1 MRFCFNFALLK
12 QNHGEMAFDNF
23 SITVKGKKIEFT
35 RPQVMGILNVTPDSF
50 YAGSR
55 METDDALISNRVRQM
70 LEEGVDIIDIGAYST
85 RHNADDVP
93 QEEEYRRLS
102 VGLSIIRRLAGD
114 ILVSVDTFRADI
126 AERCVRNYGV
136 QIIND
141 VSGGTLDA
149 AMFDTVARLE
159 VPYILMHM
167 RGTPATMQSLTE
179 YADVTRDVIAD
190 LSAKVEALRSR
201 GARDIIIDPGFGFSK
216 TVDQN
221 YEMMAR
227 LSEFKAMGLPLLVG
241 ISRKSM
247 IFRTLDTDARHS
259 LNGTT
264 VLNTVS
270 LMGGAQIL
278 RVHDVCV
285 CVEAVKIMGKML
297 GYDY

>member
-1 MRFCFNFALLK
+1 MTFNK
-12 QNHGEMAFDNF
+12 F
-23 SITVKGKKIEFT
+23 SITVKGKSYEFR

-50 YAGSR
+50 YSGSR
-55 METDDALISNRVRQM
+55 MATDEAMIAGRVSQM
-70 LEEGVDIIDIGAYST
+70 IDEGVDIIDIGAYST
-85 RHNADDVP
+85 RPNADDVAP
-93 QEEEYRRLS
+93 EEEYRRLS
-102 VGLSIIRRLAGD
+102 VGLDAIRSIAGD
-114 ILVSVDTFRADI
+114 ILVSVDTFRAEI
-126 AERCVRNYGV
+126 AERCVKNYGV

-179 YADVTRDVIAD
+179 YTDVTDDVIAD
-190 LSAKVEALRSR
+190 LTAKGDALRNR
-201 GARDIIIDPGFGFSK
+201 GVKDIIIDPGFGFSK

-227 LSEFKAMGLPLLVG
+227 LDEFKKMGLPLLVG

-247 IFRTLDTDARHS
+247 IFRTLGTDAQHS

-270 LMGGAQIL
+270 LMGGAHIL
-278 RVHDVCV
+278 RVHDVKE
-285 CVEAVKIMGKML
+285 CVETVKIMGKML
-297 GYDY
+297 GYEY

>member
-1 MRFCFNFALLK
+1 MTFNK
-12 QNHGEMAFDNF
+12 F
-23 SITVKGKKIEFT
+23 SITVKGKSYEFR

-50 YAGSR
+50 YSGSR
-55 METDDALISNRVRQM
+55 MATDEAMIAGRVSQM
-70 LEEGVDIIDIGAYST
+70 IDEGVDIIDIGAYST
-85 RHNADDVP
+85 RSNADEVTP
-93 QEEEYRRLS
+93 EEEYRRLS
-102 VGLSIIRRLAGD
+102 VGLDAIRSIAGD
-114 ILVSVDTFRADI
+114 ILVSVDTFRAEI
-126 AERCVRNYGV
+126 AERCVKNYGV

-179 YADVTRDVIAD
+179 YTDVTDDVIAD
-190 LSAKVEALRSR
+190 LTAKADALRNR
-201 GARDIIIDPGFGFSK
+201 GVKDIIIDPGFGFSK

-227 LSEFKAMGLPLLVG
+227 LDEFKKMGLPLLVG

-247 IFRTLDTDARHS
+247 IFRTLGTDAQHS

-270 LMGGAQIL
+270 LMGGAHIL
-278 RVHDVCV
+278 RVHDVKE
-285 CVEAVKIMGKML
+285 CVETVKIMGKML
-297 GYDY
+297 GYEY

>member
-1 MRFCFNFALLK
+1 MTFNK
-12 QNHGEMAFDNF
+12 F
-23 SITVKGKKIEFT
+23 SITVKGKSYEFR

-50 YAGSR
+50 YSGSR
-55 METDDALISNRVRQM
+55 MATDEAMIAGRVSQM
-70 LEEGVDIIDIGAYST
+70 IDEGVDIIDIGAYST
-85 RHNADDVP
+85 RPNADDVAP
-93 QEEEYRRLS
+93 EEEYRRLS
-102 VGLSIIRRLAGD
+102 VGLDAIRSIAGD
-114 ILVSVDTFRADI
+114 ILVSVDTFRAEI
-126 AERCVRNYGV
+126 AERCVKNYGV

-149 AMFDTVARLE
+149 AMFDTVALLE

-179 YADVTRDVIAD
+179 YTDVTDDVIAD
-190 LSAKVEALRSR
+190 LTAKADALRNR
-201 GARDIIIDPGFGFSK
+201 GVKDIIIDPGFGFSK

-227 LSEFKAMGLPLLVG
+227 LGEFKKMGLPLLVG

-247 IFRTLDTDARHS
+247 IFRTLGTDAQHS

-270 LMGGAQIL
+270 LMGGAHIL
-278 RVHDVCV
+278 RVHDVKE
-285 CVEAVKIMGKML
+285 CVETVKIMGKML
-297 GYDY
+297 GYEY

>member
-1 MRFCFNFALLK
+1 MTFNK
-12 QNHGEMAFDNF
+12 F
-23 SITVKGKKIEFT
+23 SITVKGKSYEFR

-50 YAGSR
+50 YSGSR
-55 METDDALISNRVRQM
+55 MATDVSLISSRIGQM
-70 LEEGVDIIDIGAYST
+70 LEEGVDMIDIGAYST
-85 RHNADDVP
+85 RPNADEVTP
-93 QEEEYRRLS
+93 EEEYHRLS
-102 VGLSIIRRLAGD
+102 VGLDAIRSIAGD
-114 ILVSVDTFRADI
+114 ILVSVDTFRAEI
-126 AERCVRNYGV
+126 AERCVKNYGV

-179 YADVTRDVIAD
+179 YTDVTDDVIAD
-190 LSAKVEALRSR
+190 LTAKADALRNR
-201 GARDIIIDPGFGFSK
+201 GVKDIIIDPGFGFSK

-227 LSEFKAMGLPLLVG
+227 LDEFKKMGLPLLVG

-247 IFRTLDTDARHS
+247 IYRTLGTDAQHS

-270 LMGGAQIL
+270 LMGGAHIL
-278 RVHDVCV
+278 RVHDVKE
-285 CVEAVKIMGKML
+285 CVETVKIMGKML
-297 GYDY
+297 GYEY

>member
-1 MRFCFNFALLK
+1 MTFNK
-12 QNHGEMAFDNF
+12 F
-23 SITVKGKKIEFT
+23 SITVKGKSYEFR

-50 YAGSR
+50 YSGSR
-55 METDDALISNRVRQM
+55 MATDVSLISSRIGQM

-85 RHNADDVP
+85 RFNADEVTP
-93 QEEEYRRLS
+93 EEEYRRLS
-102 VGLSIIRRLAGD
+102 VGLDAIRSIAGD
-114 ILVSVDTFRADI
+114 ILVSVDTFRAEI
-126 AERCVRNYGV
+126 AERCVKNYGV

-179 YADVTRDVIAD
+179 YTDVTDDVIAD
-190 LSAKVEALRSR
+190 LTAKADALRNR
-201 GARDIIIDPGFGFSK
+201 GVKDIIIDPGFGFSK

-227 LSEFKAMGLPLLVG
+227 LDEFKKMGLPLLVG

-247 IFRTLDTDARHS
+247 IFRTLGTDAQHS

-270 LMGGAQIL
+270 LMGGAHIL
-278 RVHDVCV
+278 RVHDVKE
-285 CVEAVKIMGKML
+285 CVETVKIMGKML
-297 GYDY
+297 GYEY

>member
-1 MRFCFNFALLK
+1 MTFNK
-12 QNHGEMAFDNF
+12 F
-23 SITVKGKKIEFT
+23 SITVKGKSYEFR

-50 YAGSR
+50 YSGSR
-55 METDDALISNRVRQM
+55 MATDEALISSRIRQM
-70 LEEGVDIIDIGAYST
+70 LEEGVDMIDIGAYST
-85 RHNADDVP
+85 RQNADDVTP
-93 QEEEYRRLS
+93 EEEYRRLS
-102 VGLSIIRRLAGD
+102 VGLDAIRSIAGD
-114 ILVSVDTFRADI
+114 ILVSVDTFRAEI
-126 AERCVRNYGV
+126 AERCVKNYGV

-179 YADVTRDVIAD
+179 YTDVTDDVIAD
-190 LSAKVEALRSR
+190 LTAKADALRNR
-201 GARDIIIDPGFGFSK
+201 GVKDIIIDPGFGFSK

-227 LSEFKAMGLPLLVG
+227 LDEFKKMGLPLLVG

-247 IFRTLDTDARHS
+247 IFRTLGTDAQHS

-270 LMGGAQIL
+270 LMGGAHIL
-278 RVHDVCV
+278 RVHDVKE
-285 CVEAVKIMGKML
+285 CVETVKIMGKML
-297 GYDY
+297 GYEY